1 MTKESQAIE
10 AASSLLD
17 PADQDRVGARFDGAV
32 WIVTFL
38 DAGGG
43 VDGRASVN
51 SSGVASVY
59 DPPPAPSIPGTP

>member
-1 MTKESQAIE
+1 MNEAQAISA
-10 AASSLLD
+10 AASLLS
-17 PADQDRVGARFDGAV
+17 PADQDRVGARFDGDV

-38 DAGGG
+38 DAAGG

-59 DPPPAPSIPGTP
+59 NPPPAASIPGTP